1 MKIIASP
8 QFLKKVKK
16 LSKQARKTVDRQI
29 KRILKNPKLGEEK
42 KQDLKGVFVHKF
54 KLNKQDTLLSYK
66 FTEDALF
73 LLTVGSHENY
83 YRDLK
88 KYLQ

>member
-1 MKIIASP
+1 MKVVASP

-16 LSKQARKTVDRQI
+16 FPKQERMDIDAQI
-29 KRILKNPKLGEEK
+29 HRICDNPALGEEK

-54 KLNKQDTLLSYK
+54 KLAKREVLVAYAS
-66 FTEDALF
+66 TEDTIYLI
-73 LLTVGSHENY
+73 TIGGHENY

-88 KYLQ
+88 RYLE

>member
-1 MKIIASP
+1 MKIIGSP

-16 LSKQARKTVDRQI
+16 LSKQARKTVGRQI
-29 KRILKNPKLGEEK
+29 QRILKNPKLGEEK
-42 KQDLKGVFVHKF
+42 KQDLKGVFVHKS

-66 FTEDALF
+66 FTEDTLF

-88 KYLQ
+88 KYLH